1 MQEELKK
8 PNPLE
13 GVAALVV
20 DLQGVF
26 FEMVDKP
33 DELLAS
39 CRFFLQAVDLFDLP
53 IFLTEQVPDKLGHTE
68 KALRELAEEAP
79 VFAKNSFSAL
89 GAQGLPEV
97 LKKAGT
103 EHLLLAG
110 VETSICVYFTAL
122 EALSSEKTVTVLTD
136 CVSCRRPADGE
147 WALRK
152 LAAAGC
158 HLLPAESVFYGM
170 LGGAGHPHFKAFTKL
185 VRERDIG

>member
-8 PNPLE
+8 PKTLE
-13 GVAALVV
+13 GVAALAV
-20 DLQGVF
+20 DLQHVF
-26 FEMVDKP
+26 FEMVDEP
-33 DELLAS
+33 DQLLAS
-39 CRFFLQAVDLFDLP
+39 CRFFFKAVDLFDLP

-68 KALRELAEEAP
+68 KALRELAVGAP
-79 VFAKNSFSAL
+79 VFAKHSFSAL
-89 GAQGLPEV
+89 GAQGLPQV
-97 LKKAGT
+97 LEKTGI

-122 EALSSEKTVTVLTD
+122 EALSAEKTVTVLTD

-170 LGGAGHPHFKAFTKL
+170 LGGAEHPHFRAFTKL
-185 VRERDIG
+185 IRERDLA